1 MISKNDGSKA
11 RRVKRMIKFF
21 SKPKSMT
28 RLGGIWLGL
37 VVCLFA
43 GTPDCRILSCSR
55 LNAQEPP
62 AAEPVTGEAAFDDL
76 LDGLMIDAGPEKPVK
91 GKTEDPETAPIEGVT
106 LGDGGPLLAAYQ
118 SMVDAQRQLQSTDED
133 SQAAAGVSVVSVQ
146 QSAIDALDQIL
157 QQLQSPPEESQA
169 EPQQSEQSMEESPAE
184 DAASQ
189 QQGDSQEEGKKPES
203 SEKSEDPNGSPGDGD
218 SMTPEQLQGDPASQQ
233 AANQRN
239 LQESVWGH
247 LPDQVRQQL
256 QASLPEQFH
265 PRYQQAI
272 QAYYQALAEAEDQ

>member
-1 MISKNDGSKA
+1 
-11 RRVKRMIKFF
+11 MIKLF
-21 SKPKSMT
+21 SKSKSMA
-28 RLGGIWLGL
+28 RLGSIWFGL
-37 VVCLFA
+37 VVCSFA

-62 AAEPVTGEAAFDDL
+62 ATEPATKGPATGEAAFDDL
-76 LDGLMIDAGPEKPVK
+76 LDGLMIDAEPEKRVK
-91 GKTEDPETAPIEGVT
+91 GKTEDPETSPIEGVT

-118 SMVDAQRQLQSTDED
+118 SMVNAQRQLQSTDED
-133 SQAAAGVSVVSVQ
+133 SQAATGGSVVSVQ

-157 QQLQSPPEESQA
+157 QQLQSPPEESQT
-169 EPQQSEQSMEESPAE
+169 EPQQSETSMEETPAE
-184 DAASQ
+184 EAVSQ
-189 QQGDSQEEGKKPES
+189 QQRESQEEGKKPES

-233 AANQRN
+233 AVNQRN